1 MAVGGGGEPGV
12 RRYWFLVTHWAWAV
26 GARWTD
32 GVATRASA
40 NQRHARSAIKSMVPI
55 HTLLFTLT
63 ALRPTPIFATTT
75 TKPRASILLAQKMP
89 TRMPLI
95 KFTVARRLGMLQIS
109 TDNLFERADRDGDGF
124 LSVDEAYEMVLKT
137 YIQVNRWGMHVDP
150 PEKDV
155 MEKLVARAGSHERPG
170 WLTREEFRWL
180 KPLLELRLG
189 VRVCLFV
196 TVRFLIAPLLAWRI
210 VGKLEGRGLADAA
223 QNVLPALATAGGLRP
238 LLSGDFWRAAIMVFL
253 MATLGNLSNG
263 FLNAY
268 LARLPFADAML
279 PKRE

>member
-1 MAVGGGGEPGV
+1 M
-12 RRYWFLVTHWAWAV
+12 
-26 GARWTD
+26 
-32 GVATRASA
+32 
-40 NQRHARSAIKSMVPI
+40 
-55 HTLLFTLT
+55 
-63 ALRPTPIFATTT
+63 
-75 TKPRASILLAQKMP
+75 
-89 TRMPLI
+89 
-95 KFTVARRLGMLQIS
+95 RRLI
-109 TDNLFERADRDGDGF
+109 
-124 LSVDEAYEMVLKT
+124 DEAYEMVLKT

-155 MEKLVARAGSHERPG
+155 MGSSSHVLGPRPG

-223 QNVLPALATAGGLRP
+223 QNVLPALGTAGGLRP

-279 PKRE
+279 QSFLAFSDERRVFHNL